1 MIPVI
6 STKQTGYEGVLAG
19 LVADACLSCMPPPG
33 KAASVV
39 VDNVRVAKLIGG
51 AITDSQMVRGVVV
64 QRDTDGAVKH
74 VEKAKIAVFGCSI
87 EASSAETKG
96 VVVIKNAEELMAYNK
111 GEERMMEESIKG
123 VADSGAR
130 VVVSGGSISEIA
142 LHFIEKYGM
151 MAVRVP
157 SKFELRRLCRA
168 TGAACLVR
176 VGPPMPAELGY
187 ADSVSVQ
194 ELSSR
199 LVTVFRQDS
208 GEDSAISTIV
218 LRGPTMNM
226 LDDMER
232 AIDDAV
238 HTARV
243 LCKDGRFVPG
253 GGAAE
258 MELAHRLHAFADSQ
272 KGLETYCIHKFGE
285 ALEVVARTL
294 AENSGQPVG
303 DAVAA
308 LYTAHAAGKAAAGVD
323 VDVGGVKDDMEA
335 AGVVDSLVVK
345 LSALRF
351 AAETAIT
358 VLRVDQIIMSKQ
370 VRTLQP
376 LPPLP
381 PPPRLAYAP
390 PPTLHTLHRRAAP
403 SQRPRARA
411 ATTTRLARC
420 SLPVPLMRPLFLPP
434 RAKKWKNKNALNSL
448 TFSGGGRVRGTAEA
462 R

>member
-1 MIPVI
+1 M
-6 STKQTGYEGVLAG
+6 
-19 LVADACLSCMPPPG
+19 ADACLSCMPPPG
-33 KAASVV
+33 KPASVV
-39 VDNVRVAKLIGG
+39 VDNVRVAKLVGG

-74 VEKAKIAVFGCSI
+74 VEKAKVAVFGCSI

-123 VADSGAR
+123 VADSGAK

-176 VGPPMPAELGY
+176 VGPPMPAELGS
-187 ADSVSVQ
+187 ADSVTVQ

-208 GEDSAISTIV
+208 GDDSALSTIV
-218 LRGPTMNM
+218 LRGPTMNL

-258 MELAHRLHAFADSQ
+258 MELAHRLHAFADAQ

-308 LYTAHAAGKAAAGVD
+308 LYTAHAAGKVAAGVD
-323 VDVGGVKDDMEA
+323 VDAGGIKDDMEA
-335 AGVVDSLVVK
+335 AGIVDSLVVK

-370 VRTLQP
+370 AGGP
-376 LPPLP
+376 KPK
-381 PPPRLAYAP
+381 AP
-390 PPTLHTLHRRAAP
+390 G
-403 SQRPRARA
+403 Q
-411 ATTTRLARC
+411 
-420 SLPVPLMRPLFLPP
+420 
-434 RAKKWKNKNALNSL
+434 
-448 TFSGGGRVRGTAEA
+448 GGDDD
-462 R
+462 